1 MKSLRDILS
10 LDRKDLKQ
18 PVSENLGKKLS
29 RATEQL
35 DLRLWLEDHKLREH
49 VLPVLLKEG
58 LHSRQQLCALQ
69 LENTLQVSAVH
80 LSLPPSLPLSLSLS
94 LSHPALSLTLCLS
107 LSLTLCLSLLLL
119 SSFHVFEHNSVI
131 NYIYEHLVNSHPSL
145 FYYITRM
152 WGTRD

>member
-18 PVSENLGKKLS
+18 PVSEDLGKKLS
-29 RATEQL
+29 RAIEQL
-35 DLRLWLEDHKLREH
+35 DLKLWLEDHKLREH

-80 LSLPPSLPLSLSLS
+80 LSLSPSLPPSLSLSLS
-94 LSHPALSLTLCLS
+94 LSPSPSLSVFLSLTLY
-107 LSLTLCLSLLLL
+107 LSLLLI
-119 SSFHVFEHNSVI
+119 SSFHVFEHSSVI
-131 NYIYEHLVNSHPSL
+131 NYIYEHLINSHPSL

>member
-18 PVSENLGKKLS
+18 PVSEDLGKKLS

-80 LSLPPSLPLSLSLS
+80 LYLSPSLPPSLSLSLS
-94 LSHPALSLTLCLS
+94 LSLPSPSLSVFLS
-107 LSLTLCLSLLLL
+107 LSLSVFLSYSFPHFTCL
-119 SSFHVFEHNSVI
+119 NTI
-131 NYIYEHLVNSHPSL
+131 Q
-145 FYYITRM
+145 
-152 WGTRD
+152 